1 MPRIKLKIEYDGT
14 NYVGWQIQRNGV
26 SVQGEIED
34 SLKKIFNQEIKL
46 YVAGRTDAGVHA
58 LSQVAHFDVERLSI
72 NTEKIFRALNFF
84 LKKKKN
90 KITILESRIVNKNF
104 HSRFSVKK
112 KYYLY
117 KILNRNTQSFI
128 HENKVWFIPQKINI
142 EKMKDASEFFLGK
155 NDLNA
160 FRSVDCQAKSSV
172 RTVDEI
178 KIKKESD
185 FIKLRVSGKSFL
197 HNQIRIMVGTLIQ
210 VGKDIFKETD
220 IKRIIKSKDRKNAG
234 PTAPPSG
241 LYLEKIIY

>member
-14 NYVGWQIQRNGV
+14 KYVGWQAQRNGI
-26 SVQGEIED
+26 SIQGEIED

-58 LSQVAHFDVERLSI
+58 LSQVAHFDIEKLSI
-72 NTEKIFRALNFF
+72 ESEKIFRALNFF

-90 KITILESRIVNKNF
+90 KITILESKIVDKNF
-104 HSRFSVKK
+104 HSRFSAKK

-117 KILNRNTQSFI
+117 QILNRNTQSYI
-128 HENKVWFIPQKINI
+128 HENKVWFMPQKINI
-142 EKMKDASEFFLGK
+142 ERMKNASEYFLGK

-160 FRSVDCQAKSSV
+160 FRSIDCQAKSSI
-172 RTVDEI
+172 RTINEI
-178 KIKKESD
+178 KIKKKSD
-185 FIKLRVSGKSFL
+185 FIKLRISGKSFL
-197 HNQIRIMVGTLIQ
+197 HNQVRIMVGTLIE
-210 VGKDIFKETD
+210 VGKEVLKETD
-220 IKRIIKSKDRKNAG
+220 IKRIIQSKDRKNAG

>member
-26 SVQGEIED
+26 SIQGEIED

-58 LSQVAHFDVERLSI
+58 LSQVAHFDIERLSI

-104 HSRFSVKK
+104 HSRFSAKK

-142 EKMKDASEFFLGK
+142 EKMLS
-155 NDLNA
+155 
-160 FRSVDCQAKSSV
+160 
-172 RTVDEI
+172 
-178 KIKKESD
+178 
-185 FIKLRVSGKSFL
+185 
-197 HNQIRIMVGTLIQ
+197 LIH
-210 VGKDIFKETD
+210 I
-220 IKRIIKSKDRKNAG
+220 
-234 PTAPPSG
+234 
-241 LYLEKIIY
+241 

>member
-14 NYVGWQIQRNGV
+14 EYVGWQAQRNGV
-26 SVQGEIED
+26 SIQGEIEE
-34 SLKKIFNQEIKL
+34 SLKQIFNQEIKL

-58 LSQVAHFDVERLSI
+58 LSQVAHFDIENLSI
-72 NTEKIFRALNFF
+72 ETDKIFKALNFF

-90 KITILESRIVNKNF
+90 KITVLESKIVNKNF

-117 KILNRNTQSFI
+117 KVFNRETKSYIQ
-128 HENKVWFIPQKINI
+128 ENRVWFIPQKINI
-142 EKMKDASEFFLGK
+142 ERMKNASEYFLGK

-160 FRSVDCQAKSSV
+160 FRSVDCQAKSSI
-172 RTVDEI
+172 RTIDEI
-178 KIKKESD
+178 KIKKELD
-185 FIKLRVSGKSFL
+185 FIKFRISGKSFL

-210 VGKDIFKETD
+210 VGKEILKETD
-220 IKRIIKSKDRKNAG
+220 IKRIIQSKDRKNAG
-234 PTAPPSG
+234 PTAPSSG